1 MDREVVLGIDLGTSF
16 SSAAAWFAGKIYLVA
31 DNRGEPC
38 IPSVVHYV
46 PNNSVPV
53 VGHEAAQR
61 RQSAPENTIGNVKRI
76 LGKPFDSPEVRTF
89 AAGSAVSIRSAKNGS
104 VILETCRGEQTPT
117 EVASDIY
124 RHLKTLAE
132 KRFHLPVR
140 KAVLTVPATATAQ
153 TTAATITAARQGGL
167 EVIDTIHEP
176 TAAAIAFGL
185 DHHQGKRLL
194 LIYDFGGG
202 TFDVTIVNQQDSHL
216 HPIATGGDSM
226 LGGDDF
232 DEVVAQWACG
242 QVWTKYQ
249 VDLSKD
255 IVRWDRILKE
265 SEKSK
270 RALSALESA
279 PLRVPKAFSY
289 QSRHVDLDLS
299 IKRTEIEPLWQD
311 LVKRSLTSTAECMLA
326 AKLRPTN
333 FDTLLLVGG
342 TTYVPLVR
350 QSIAKMMKKAGQY
363 PEDPQTAVACGAAI
377 RAARALQLAA

>member
-38 IPSVVHYV
+38 IPSVVHYE
-46 PNNSVPV
+46 PNSAPV
-53 VGHEAAQR
+53 VGLEAASR
-61 RQSAPENTIGNVKRI
+61 RQVSPENTIGNVKRI
-76 LGKPFDSPEVRTF
+76 LGKAYDSPEVRTF
-89 AAGSAVSIRSAKNGS
+89 AAGSAVSIRPAKNGS

-124 RHLKTLAE
+124 RYLKTLAE
-132 KRFHLPVR
+132 HRFHLPVR

-153 TTAATITAARQGGL
+153 TTAATVAAARQSGL
-167 EVIDTIHEP
+167 EVIETIHEP

-185 DHHQGKRLL
+185 DHHEGKRLL

-202 TFDVTIVNQQDSHL
+202 TFDVTIVRQQDKHL
-216 HPIATGGDSM
+216 HPIATGGDSL

-232 DEVVAQWACG
+232 DQVIAQWACG
-242 QVWTKYQ
+242 QVWSKYK

-255 IVRWDRILKE
+255 IIRWDRIVKE
-265 SEKSK
+265 SERSK
-270 RALSALESA
+270 RALSALQTA
-279 PLRVPKAFSY
+279 PLKVPKAFSY

-299 IKRTEIEPLWQD
+299 LERNEIEPLWQE
-311 LVKRSLTSTAECMLA
+311 LIKRSLTSTAECMLA
-326 AKLRPTN
+326 AKLRPSSIN
-333 FDTLLLVGG
+333 TLLLVGG

-350 QSIAKMMKKAGQY
+350 KSIAKMMKIAGQH